1 VDATAW
7 SQPDELE
14 RLLGSSF
21 ELEVHE
27 RVWYLEG
34 SSGAEVLAFMSSTG
48 PPTKAY
54 LELLDAPARA
64 EVEAALIDYWEGL
77 RDGDRVREPRR
88 YVLVLGRRR

>member
-1 VDATAW
+1 
-7 SQPDELE
+7 
-14 RLLGSSF
+14 
-21 ELEVHE
+21 
-27 RVWYLEG
+27 
-34 SSGAEVLAFMSSTG
+34 MSSTG